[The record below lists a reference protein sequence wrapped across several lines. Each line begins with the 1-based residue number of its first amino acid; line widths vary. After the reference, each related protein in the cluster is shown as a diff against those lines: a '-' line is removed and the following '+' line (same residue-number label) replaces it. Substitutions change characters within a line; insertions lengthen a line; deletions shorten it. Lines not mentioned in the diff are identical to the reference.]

1 MNLHAGLFLTFFWLA
16 LQHTLAQGPLP
27 ASTPLFGPQ
36 EPLSL
41 ALRASI
47 KSLKG
52 DTNDSTYLN
61 SMLYFNPHEGVS
73 DSLGIQVRA
82 RGNARREVC
91 FYPPIALRFSDS
103 NTRGTP
109 FEGQKEVKL
118 VLPCQ
123 IGGDYE
129 DYVLK
134 ELLAY
139 KLFEQVSPY
148 FYATRLVQ
156 LDFLEVRG
164 NRERRHELWAFLLED
179 HSAVARR
186 LNGKRV
192 RRNVPPE
199 MQDALAG
206 VRDNLFQ
213 FMIGNTDYS
222 MRMQHN
228 QRLYYLD
235 GTYVTLPYDF
245 DMSGLVNAPYAT
257 VNNIQNLDSNI
268 EQVTERLYK
277 GYARDTT
284 LMQQVRG
291 EFLAAR
297 PAMEKCLN
305 DLEPYFKDRRQ
316 MAEAREYLDSFFHIL
331 ENDRLFERRIIEHMR
346 D

>member
-1 MNLHAGLFLTFFWLA
+1 MNRSVGSWLVCWLFVLHTSI
-16 LQHTLAQGPLP
+16 AQE
-27 ASTPLFGPQ
+27 AAKADPLFSRQ
-36 EPLSL
+36 EPLAL
-41 ALRASI
+41 ALHASI
-47 KSLKG
+47 KALKG

-61 SMLYFNPHEGVS
+61 SMLYFGQGEGVS
-73 DSLGIQVRA
+73 DSLGIRVRA
-82 RGNARREVC
+82 RGHARREVC
-91 FYPPIALRFSDS
+91 FYPPIALRFSENES
-103 NTRGTP
+103 RGTP

-123 IGGDYE
+123 VGGEYE
-129 DYVLK
+129 DYVIK

-148 FYATRLVQ
+148 FYSTRLVQ
-156 LDFLEVRG
+156 LEFYEVRG

-179 HSAVARR
+179 HGAVARR
-186 LNGKRV
+186 LNGRRV

-213 FMIGNTDYS
+213 FMIGNTDFS

-235 GTYVTLPYDF
+235 ETFVTLPYDF

-257 VNNIQNLDSNI
+257 VNNIQNLDANI

-277 GYARDTT
+277 GYARDTI

-297 PAMEKCLN
+297 PGMEKCLS
-305 DLEPYFKDRRQ
+305 DLQPYFKDHRQ
-316 MAEAREYLDSFFHIL
+316 YAEAREYLASFFHIL
-331 ENDRLFERRIIEHMR
+331 ENDRLFERRILEHMR
-346 D
+346 E

>member
-1 MNLHAGLFLTFFWLA
+1 MNRHAGLLLTLFWLA

-36 EPLSL
+36 EPMSL

-61 SMLYFNPHEGVS
+61 STLYYGSGEGVS
-73 DSLGIQVRA
+73 DSLGIRVRA
-82 RGNARREVC
+82 RGHARREVC
-91 FYPPIALRFSDS
+91 FYPPIALRFSESDS
-103 NTRGTP
+103 RGTP

-123 IGGDYE
+123 VGADYE
-129 DYVLK
+129 DYVIK

-156 LDFLEVRG
+156 LDFYEVRG
-164 NRERRHELWAFLLED
+164 NRERRHQLWAFLLED
-179 HSAVARR
+179 HGAVAER
-186 LNGKRV
+186 LNGRRV

-213 FMIGNTDYS
+213 FMIGNTDFS

-228 QRLYYLD
+228 QRLYYID
-235 GTYVTLPYDF
+235 ESFVTLPYDF
-245 DMSGLVNAPYAT
+245 DMSGLVNAPYAM
-257 VNNIQNLDSNI
+257 VNNIQNLDANI
-268 EQVTERLYK
+268 EEVTERLYK
-277 GYARDTT
+277 GYARDAT
-284 LMQQVRG
+284 LMQQVRR

-297 PAMEKCLN
+297 PGMEKSLT

-316 MAEAREYLDSFFHIL
+316 FAEAREYLASFFHIL
-331 ENDRLFERRIIEHMR
+331 ESDRLFERRILEQMR